1 MPTLKKVAITEGS
14 ANRPS
19 FLSSK
24 DCHRVLLE
32 PPMQKENGTYDE
44 KWGMFTIPLREVID
58 CESIFQSPFIQ
69 YLSRRT
75 FPKTPKTK
83 SKGKKQ
89 LKRNQPKMDDKVYV
103 TVALPMK
110 SYQDIYNMLEDDDQQ
125 ESFKSINLKKRN
137 ALQDTL
143 KSFFSSIFVTEG
155 NNETGPSILKS
166 LKCSSVVMLHVSRN
180 KEDYVNWNK
189 INVIGAALFY

>member
-1 MPTLKKVAITEGS
+1 MRGSQRRPLLPSFLCWLVNLKMPTLKKVAITEGS

-89 LKRNQPKMDDKVYV
+89 LKRNQPKKDDKVYV
-103 TVALPMK
+103 RTVALPMK
-110 SYQDIYNMLEDDDQQ
+110 SY
-125 ESFKSINLKKRN
+125 
-137 ALQDTL
+137 
-143 KSFFSSIFVTEG
+143 
-155 NNETGPSILKS
+155 
-166 LKCSSVVMLHVSRN
+166 
-180 KEDYVNWNK
+180 
-189 INVIGAALFY
+189 